1 MRQNIVISKYDKLI
15 ADVGIIFEEARK
27 ALVTAYWQIGKRIVE
42 IEQDGNVR
50 AKYGANLINSLSK
63 DLTRKYGPGFSRENL
78 IKIRAFYNK
87 HPKGSAPTLLN
98 WTKYREL
105 LSIKDDHK
113 RIELEKKAARENIS
127 SNDLRRIVK
136 EEKNKSSNKALSGI
150 EPELLDRPTNLTLN
164 TYKLSD
170 DPQNKV
176 PAGHISLDCGF
187 YVDLCVPAKLKPQL
201 TQKPSFVYSANVIRV
216 VDGDTLLVEIDL
228 GFNARTRTRLR
239 LRGINTPELST
250 PEGASAKRSVERTL
264 PKGKSI
270 ILKTY
275 STDIFG
281 RFVADLLYMKENST
295 PNEIADH
302 GIFLN
307 NQLLEKGIA
316 VPI

>member
-1 MRQNIVISKYDKLI
+1 MTRAVVTSKYDKLI
-15 ADVGIIFEEARK
+15 TDVGIIFEGARK
-27 ALVTAYWQIGKRIVE
+27 AMVTAYWHIGKRIVE
-42 IEQDGNVR
+42 IEQDGEVR

-63 DLTRKYGPGFSRENL
+63 DLTQKYGSGFSRESL
-78 IKIRAFYNK
+78 IKMRSFYNK
-87 HPKGSAPTLLN
+87 FPKGSAPTLLN

-105 LSIKDDHK
+105 LSVKDDHK
-113 RIELEKKAARENIS
+113 RITLEKKAARENIS
-127 SNDLRRIVK
+127 SRDLRRIVK
-136 EEKNKSSNKALSGI
+136 ESAGKPAAKILPVA
-150 EPELLDRPTNLTLN
+150 EPELLDRPTNLILN

-176 PAGHISLDCGF
+176 PAGYISLDCGF
-187 YVDLCVPAKLKPQL
+187 YVDLCVPAKMKPHL
-201 TQKPSFVYSANVIRV
+201 TEKPSFAYCAKVKRV

-250 PEGASAKRSVERTL
+250 PEGASAKRFVTRSL

-270 ILKTY
+270 IVKSY

-281 RFVADLLYMKENST
+281 RFVADVLYMKEDST
-295 PNEIADH
+295 PSKIIEN

-316 VPI
+316 VNL